1 MKIPR
6 FTWKRRHN
14 IAVIHVSY
22 SPRVWQTRNV
32 GDLVLGYSATGR
44 LARVILLDPKR
55 MLPDDAEVADAIGC
69 VIVELLRAGAVR
81 QAELDVLRSAMDR
94 AEAPLEPTT

>member
-6 FTWKRRHN
+6 FIWKRRHN

-22 SPRVWQTRNV
+22 SPKVWQTRSA

-44 LARVILLDPKR
+44 LCRVIMLDPKR
-55 MLPDDAEVADAIGC
+55 MLPADAQTADAIAC
-69 VIVELLRAGAVR
+69 VIVELLRMGAVR
-81 QAELDVLRSAMDR
+81 QVELDVLRSAFER
-94 AEAPLEPTT
+94 ATVPADA